1 MVQREGNKNRDQQ
14 RTQSSFLWIGDVMLP
29 QWCATCGN
37 NCECNVPDRHIQR
50 QQSNKRGSQNQGPVQ
65 SSEAV
70 MGWPFSPSVRGSFM
84 LFILHLSA
92 PMMELSPATGLH
104 SIYLSIY
111 QMDYFKRQESTW
123 KKQSF
128 RIKKIISHS
137 AEMMRFL
144 ESREGCL
151 PSCAWAGLRANVWR
165 SYGGWIP
172 TPGCS
177 SLPIN
182 VFSSLPL
189 QFWNEVHLYTTVP
202 NPDSCTHASK
212 SSLVSRSL

>member
-1 MVQREGNKNRDQQ
+1 MWCCH
-14 RTQSSFLWIGDVMLP
+14 SDVPLVGITVNAMC
-29 QWCATCGN
+29 QTDTYSGSK
-37 NCECNVPDRHIQR
+37 VI
-50 QQSNKRGSQNQGPVQ
+50 KRGSQNQGPVQ

-151 PSCAWAGLRANVWR
+151 PSCAWAGLRAYVWR
-165 SYGGWIP
+165 SYGGWIL